1 MKYEIRPVT
10 EAELARFSAVAGT
23 AFGDEFSEESTN
35 RFRSKTE
42 LDRTVAAFDEGEIV
56 GTNSSYAFELTVPG
70 GELSAAGVTIVGVL
84 PTHRRKGILREMMRY
99 QLEDVH
105 RRGEPLAML
114 FASESNIYQ
123 RFGYGTAARM
133 TWINLLRERTAF
145 LDPAPAVGRARLLS
159 LEDALRALPPIYDR
173 IRGVT
178 PGMYRRNETWWKAH
192 TLSDPK
198 EHRDGYSPQY
208 RAVWE
213 HEGEAQAYA
222 TYRWKNSW
230 NEEEGAP
237 TGDLWVEELMGTSPL
252 ALREMWRYVFG
263 IDLVTSIRAGRLPM
277 DDPLFFMLAEPR
289 RLRTFVD
296 DGLWLRI
303 VDVAAAL
310 EGRTYA
316 EDGSLSFA
324 LRDDFCPWNEGRY
337 VLEVKSGEG
346 RVTEAAG
353 EVDLE
358 LSARELGAV
367 YLGGT
372 PFAALAG
379 AGRVIENRP
388 GAVRRADRQ
397 FYSEVTPRCPEEF

>member
-1 MKYEIRPVT
+1 MKYEIRPVS
-10 EAELARFSAVAGT
+10 ELEIPRFVDVAGI
-23 AFGDEFSEESTN
+23 AFGEEHSEEGVN

-42 LDRTVAAFDEGEIV
+42 LDRTVAAFDGVDIV
-56 GTNSSYAFELTVPG
+56 GTNSSYAFDMTVPG
-70 GELSAAGVTIVGVL
+70 GELPAAGVTIVGVL

-105 RRGEPLAML
+105 RRGEPLAVL
-114 FASESNIYQ
+114 YASESNIYQ
-123 RFGYGTAARM
+123 RFGYGAAARM
-133 TWINLLRERTAF
+133 TWINLLKERTAL
-145 LDPAPAVGRARLLS
+145 LDPAPAVGQARLLS
-159 LEDALRALPPIYDR
+159 LEDSLGALPPIYDR
-173 IRGVT
+173 VRAVT

-192 TLSDPK
+192 TLNDPK

-230 NEEEGAP
+230 NEEEGYP
-237 TGDLWVEELMGTSPL
+237 DGHVWVNELIGTSPL

-296 DGLWLRI
+296 DGMWLRI
-303 VDVAAAL
+303 VDVAGAL

-337 VLEVKSGEG
+337 ALEVKSGEG
-346 RVTEAAG
+346 RVTETAG
-353 EVDLE
+353 DVDLE
-358 LSARELGAV
+358 LSVRELGAG

-372 PFAALAG
+372 PFTVLKG
-379 AGRVIENRP
+379 AGRVVENRP
-388 GAVRRADRQ
+388 GAVRRADRL

>member
-1 MKYEIRPVT
+1 MKYDIRPVS
-10 EAELARFSAVAGT
+10 EAEISRFVDVAGT
-23 AFGDEFSEESTN
+23 AFGDEHSEESVN

-42 LDRTVAAFDEGEIV
+42 LDRTVAAFDDGDIV
-56 GTNSSYAFELTVPG
+56 GTNSSYAFEMTVPG

-84 PTHRRKGILREMMRY
+84 PTHRRKGILRAMMRY

-105 RRGEPLAML
+105 RRGEPLAVL
-114 FASESNIYQ
+114 YASESNIYQ
-123 RFGYGTAARM
+123 RFGYGPAARM
-133 TWINLLRERTAF
+133 TWINLLKERTAF
-145 LDPAPAVGRARLLS
+145 LDPSPAVGRTRLLS
-159 LEDALRALPPIYDR
+159 LEDSLRSLPPIYDR
-173 IRGVT
+173 VRAVT
-178 PGMYRRNETWWKAH
+178 PGMYRRSETWWKVH

-198 EHRDGYSPQY
+198 EHREGYSPQY

-213 HEGEAQAYA
+213 HEGGAHAYA
-222 TYRWKNSW
+222 AYRWKNSW
-230 NEEEGAP
+230 NEEAGYP
-237 TGDLWVEELMGTSPL
+237 DGHVWVNELIGTSPL

-289 RLRTFVD
+289 RLSTFVD
-296 DGLWLRI
+296 DGMWLRV
-303 VDVAAAL
+303 VDVVGAL

-337 VLEVKSGEG
+337 ALEVKSGKG

-353 EVDLE
+353 DVDLE
-358 LSARELGAV
+358 LSVRELAAG

-372 PFAALAG
+372 PFTALKG
-379 AGRVIENRP
+379 AGRVVESRP
-388 GAVRRADRQ
+388 GAVRRADRL